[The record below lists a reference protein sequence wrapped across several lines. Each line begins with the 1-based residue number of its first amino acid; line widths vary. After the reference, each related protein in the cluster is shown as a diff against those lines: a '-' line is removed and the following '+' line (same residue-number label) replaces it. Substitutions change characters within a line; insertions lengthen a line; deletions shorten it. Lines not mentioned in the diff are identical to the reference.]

1 MLLVV
6 VAAVDFPPTFAE
18 FTPSPEAM
26 EGDRSSLLAGF
37 RGLGDRRLL
46 TLRLPPPWG
55 GQGLSQG
62 AFFDYQMALARHSG
76 TLAFLQTQ
84 HQTAAALIAQ
94 GENEALK
101 VAYLP
106 MMATG
111 KIGVGV
117 GYSHLRRSE
126 PALKALP
133 TPEGYCLTGEIP
145 WLTGWGIF
153 EAVVIGATLPD
164 GRLLFGLIPFEA
176 GGGLTLSE
184 PLAMVAMAS
193 TQTVSARFEGYLLG
207 GDRLL
212 TIHPPQWMA
221 QKDRENVLK
230 GSAFP
235 LGIARGALDLLGD
248 CPGVEALAAQWRDC
262 WAAIRGG
269 DVDDPHRLRGEAIAL
284 AGRCTLGAIA
294 LARGGAINPAH
305 PAQRLYRELMIFTIS
320 GQTPLIL
327 GGIMGA
333 MGGNDSVLNPIQ

>member
-1 MLLVV
+1 MVA
-6 VAAVDFPPTFAE
+6 AAVDFPPPFAE
-18 FTPSPEAM
+18 ITPSPEAM
-26 EGDRSSLLAGF
+26 ERDRSSLLAGF
-37 RGLGDRRLL
+37 RALGDRHLL
-46 TLRLPPPWG
+46 TLRLSPPWG

-62 AFFDYQMALARHSG
+62 AFFDYQLALARHSG

-84 HQTAAALIAQ
+84 HQTAAAFIAQ
-94 GENEALK
+94 GEQEALK
-101 VAYLP
+101 TAYLP
-106 MMATG
+106 AMGEG

-126 PALKALP
+126 PALQALP
-133 TPEGYCLTGEIP
+133 LSEGYRLTGGIP

-164 GRLLFGLIPFEA
+164 GRLLFGLIPFET

-193 TQTVSARFEGYLLG
+193 TQTVSGRFDDYLLG

-212 TIHPPQWMA
+212 AIHPPQWMA

-230 GSAFP
+230 GTAFP
-235 LGIARGALDLLGD
+235 LGIAGGALDLMGG
-248 CPGVEALAAQWRDC
+248 CPGVEVLEGQWRDC
-262 WAAIRGG
+262 WGAIRGG
-269 DVDDPHRLRGEAIAL
+269 DVGDPHRLRGEVIAL

-294 LARGGAINPAH
+294 FARGAAIDPNH

-327 GGIMGA
+327 GGILGA
-333 MGGNDSVLNPIQ
+333 ITEDNSTLTHIP

>member
-1 MLLVV
+1 MVV
-6 VAAVDFPPTFAE
+6 AVDFPPTFAE

-26 EGDRSSLLAGF
+26 EGERSSLMAGF
-37 RGLGDRRLL
+37 RGLGDRHLL
-46 TLRLPPPWG
+46 TLRLSPQWG

-84 HQTAAALIAQ
+84 HQTAAAFIAQ

-101 VAYLP
+101 AAYLP
-106 MMATG
+106 GMTQG

-117 GYSHLRRSE
+117 GYSHLRRAE
-126 PALKALP
+126 PALRAEP
-133 TPEGYCLTGEIP
+133 MGEGYCLTGGIP

-164 GRLLFGLIPFEA
+164 GRLLFGLIPFCT
-176 GGGLTLSE
+176 GSGLTLSE

-193 TQTVSARFEGYLLG
+193 TQTVSGRFEGYILG

-212 TIHPPQWMA
+212 AIHPPQWMA

-230 GSAFP
+230 GTAFP
-235 LGIARGALDLLGD
+235 LGIARGALDLMGG
-248 CPGVEALAAQWRDC
+248 CPGVAVLERQWRDC
-262 WAAIRGG
+262 WGAIRGG

-284 AGRCTLGAIA
+284 AGRCTLGVIA
-294 LARGGAINPAH
+294 FARGAAINPNH

-333 MGGNDSVLNPIQ
+333 MGSNDSILTHIQ